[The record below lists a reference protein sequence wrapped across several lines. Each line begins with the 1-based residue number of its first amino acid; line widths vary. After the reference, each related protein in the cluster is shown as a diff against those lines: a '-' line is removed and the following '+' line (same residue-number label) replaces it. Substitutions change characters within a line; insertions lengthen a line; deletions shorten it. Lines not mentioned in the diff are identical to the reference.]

1 MAKSKHDQTA
11 ERLAKKEKTGYNRG
25 QGADIQ
31 GRRRAIEV
39 ETEAT
44 AGDGLRQLQGYE
56 KPVYIAGA
64 DKKATA
70 AALEA
75 TKGTS
80 VGVMDEKGTIVK
92 SSTRKKRS
100 SE

>member
-11 ERLAKKEKTGYNRG
+11 ERLAKKESTEYNRG
-25 QGADIQ
+25 QGADVQ
-31 GRRRAIEV
+31 GGRRAIEV

-44 AGDGLRQLQGYE
+44 ARDGLRQLQGYQ

-64 DKKATA
+64 DEKATQ

-75 TKGTS
+75 TKGTT
-80 VGVMDEKGTIVK
+80 VGVMDDKGKVVK
-92 SSTRKKRS
+92 PSSRKKTG
-100 SE
+100 